1 MNTGIDEEKRPIP
14 PIKRSVWI
22 LLKRYA
28 LEKTKATGRQITL
41 SEVIEEALL
50 NLTSVEIDKKKN

>member
-1 MNTGIDEEKRPIP
+1 MNTRVYEDKRPIP

-22 LLKRYA
+22 LLKKFA
-28 LEKTKATGRQITL
+28 LEKTKETGRQITL

-50 NLTSVEIDKKKN
+50 NLTSVEIDKKKS

>member
-1 MNTGIDEEKRPIP
+1 MNTTREEEKRPIP

-22 LLKRYA
+22 LLKKYA
-28 LEKTKATGRQITL
+28 LEKTKETGRQITL

-50 NLTSVEIDKKKN
+50 NLVDINVKKS

>member
-1 MNTGIDEEKRPIP
+1 MSTRMKEEEKRPIP

-28 LEKTKATGRQITL
+28 LEKTRETGKQITL
-41 SEVIEEALL
+41 SEIIEEGIL
-50 NLTSVEIDKKKN
+50 NLVDTNKKRS